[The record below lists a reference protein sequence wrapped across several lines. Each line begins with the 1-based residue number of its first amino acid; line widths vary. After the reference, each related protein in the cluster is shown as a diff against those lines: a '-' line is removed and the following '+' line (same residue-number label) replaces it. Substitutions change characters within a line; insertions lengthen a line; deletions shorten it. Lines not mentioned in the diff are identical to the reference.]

1 MLRELLMIDVIP
13 HGEIHQVQ
21 ITEKDLY
28 AVDELLVDTIYEHD
42 FAIADFR
49 KKLTMPSDY
58 PDQTFLLASIQIL
71 EGKKEILKN
80 ILEQLDIDFER

>member
-1 MLRELLMIDVIP
+1 MIDVIP

-58 PDQTFLLASIQIL
+58 PDQIFLLASIQIL
-71 EGKKEILKN
+71 EGKKEILNN
-80 ILEQLDIDFER
+80 ILQQLDIDFER

>member
-1 MLRELLMIDVIP
+1 MIDVIP

-28 AVDELLVDTIYEHD
+28 AVDELLIDTIYNHN

-58 PDQTFLLASIQIL
+58 PDQNFLLVSIQIL
-71 EGKKEILKN
+71 EGKKEILKH
-80 ILEQLDIDFER
+80 ILEQLDIPLEQ

>member
-1 MLRELLMIDVIP
+1 MIDVIP

>member
-1 MLRELLMIDVIP
+1 MMNSDIIP
-13 HGEIHQVQ
+13 HGEIHEVQ

-28 AVDELLVDTIYEHD
+28 AIDELLVDTIYNHD

-49 KKLTMPSDY
+49 KKLTMPSEY

-71 EGKKEILKN
+71 EGKKEILKH
-80 ILEQLDIDFER
+80 ILEQLEIPLEQ